1 MDIAIQKMANAFAS
15 IFEGLIVG
23 MFNISQKLQHRII
36 KVSHSEVR
44 SFWVDSDDK
53 RWASLL
59 YKSFEQF
66 LQNVTDSNVS
76 YHFQITAFHEGNN
89 LETI

>member
-1 MDIAIQKMANAFAS
+1 MDIAIQKMANAFGS

-23 MFNISQKLQHRII
+23 MFQHQCQRLQHRII

-59 YKSFEQF
+59 YKSFI
-66 LQNVTDSNVS
+66 NVTDSNVS

-89 LETI
+89 LETT